1 MSKICNIS
9 EESLQMAAQIINEGG
24 VIVLPTDTVYG
35 VACDPFN
42 EAAVAKIYELKRRP
56 RTKALQIL
64 MSGVE
69 DLEKLGLYLPSPLDI
84 LGKKFLPGGYSPIAR
99 AKKGSVASNL
109 ATLCK
114 TNETDAQNNAQNDA
128 QNDAQ
133 TQATQ
138 ATQATQG
145 VRVPDC
151 PELMQILRVTGPLAA
166 SSANRS
172 GNESADSVE
181 EAFAAFGNEIPLYLN
196 AGPTRSH
203 VASTVVGADSKDEDG
218 IVILREGVISEREI
232 REALRK

>member
-1 MSKICNIS
+1 MSKICNIN

-24 VIVLPTDTVYG
+24 VIVVPTDTVYG

-64 MSGVE
+64 MSGVG

-99 AKKGSVASNL
+99 AKKDSVASNL

-114 TNETDAQNNAQNDA
+114 TNETDAQNDA
-128 QNDAQ
+128 K
-133 TQATQ
+133 
-138 ATQATQG
+138 TQATQG

-203 VASTVVGADSKDEDG
+203 VASTVVGADSSDKDG
-218 IVILREGVISEREI
+218 IVILREGVISESEI
-232 REALRK
+232 RNALSE

>member
-24 VIVLPTDTVYG
+24 VIVVPTDTVYG

-99 AKKGSVASNL
+99 AKKDSVASRL

-114 TNETDAQNNAQNDA
+114 TNETDAQNDA
-128 QNDAQ
+128 Q
-133 TQATQ
+133 TQ

-181 EAFAAFGNEIPLYLN
+181 EAFEAFGNEIPLYLN

-203 VASTVVGADSKDEDG
+203 VASTVVGADSSDKDG

-232 REALRK
+232 RNALSE

>member
-24 VIVLPTDTVYG
+24 VIVVPTDTVYG

-64 MSGVE
+64 MSGVG

-84 LGKKFLPGGYSPIAR
+84 LARKFLPGGYSPIAR
-99 AKKGSVASNL
+99 AKKGSIASNL

-114 TNETDAQNNAQNDA
+114 MNENDAQNNAQ
-128 QNDAQ
+128 
-133 TQATQ
+133 TE
-138 ATQATQG
+138 ATQG

-203 VASTVVGADSKDEDG
+203 VASTVVGADSNDEDG
-218 IVILREGVISEREI
+218 IVILREGVISEGEI

>member
-1 MSKICNIS
+1 MSKICTIN

-24 VIVLPTDTVYG
+24 VIVVPTDTVYG

-69 DLEKLGLYLPSPLDI
+69 DLEKLGMYLPSPLDI

-99 AKKGSVASNL
+99 AKKDSVASKL

-114 TNETDAQNNAQNDA
+114 TNETDEKTQETET
-128 QNDAQ
+128 
-133 TQATQ
+133 TQAIES
-138 ATQATQG
+138 TQG

-203 VASTVVGADSKDEDG
+203 VASTVVGADSNDKDG
-218 IVILREGVISEREI
+218 IVILREGVISECEI
-232 REALRK
+232 RNALSE

>member
-1 MSKICNIS
+1 MSKICNIN

-24 VIVLPTDTVYG
+24 VIVVPTDTVYG

-42 EAAVAKIYELKRRP
+42 GAAVDKIYELKRRP

-99 AKKGSVASNL
+99 AKKDSVASNL

-114 TNETDAQNNAQNDA
+114 TNETDAQN
-128 QNDAQ
+128 DAQ
-133 TQATQ
+133 TQATE
-138 ATQATQG
+138 ATQG

-203 VASTVVGADSKDEDG
+203 VASTVVGADSNDEDG
-218 IVILREGVISEREI
+218 IVILREGVISESEI
-232 REALRK
+232 REALQK

>member
-24 VIVLPTDTVYG
+24 VIVVPTDTVYG

-64 MSGVE
+64 MSGVG

-84 LGKKFLPGGYSPIAR
+84 LARKFLPGGYSPIAR
-99 AKKGSVASNL
+99 AKKGSIASNL

-114 TNETDAQNNAQNDA
+114 MNENDA

-133 TQATQ
+133 TE
-138 ATQATQG
+138 ATQG

-203 VASTVVGADSKDEDG
+203 VASTVVGADSNDEDG